1 MRSPQGDVS
10 EAGPSFAVQML
21 GLNNV
26 PTAGDEFTVFESEAD
41 ARSAGVCAPG
51 RGRSGSCMRTAGGA
65 CPALRTL

>member
-1 MRSPQGDVS
+1 M
-10 EAGPSFAVQML
+10 QML